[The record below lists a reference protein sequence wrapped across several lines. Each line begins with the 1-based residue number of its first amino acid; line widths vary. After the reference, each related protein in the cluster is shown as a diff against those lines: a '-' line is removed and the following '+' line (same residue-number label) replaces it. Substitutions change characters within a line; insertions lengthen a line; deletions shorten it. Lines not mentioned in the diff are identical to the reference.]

1 MEGST
6 VRNPPCRSDY
16 RPGDELLDG
25 SPWAVEDDAAEE
37 AAVVAVQTRIAR
49 MSDSELGELALHASP
64 LTASVE
70 LATLRLFGALIRAA
84 LRRSDATLT
93 DDERTLVECVRETI
107 EEESRHA

>member
-16 RPGDELLDG
+16 RTGDELLDG

-37 AAVVAVQTRIAR
+37 ALAIAVEAEIAR
-49 MSDSELGELALHASP
+49 LPDLGLAEIVIGDTTQAVYD
-64 LTASVE
+64 AACRVVG
-70 LATLRLFGALIRAA
+70 RVIRAA

>member
-1 MEGST
+1 MK

-16 RPGDELLDG
+16 RTGDELLDG

-70 LATLRLFGALIRAA
+70 LATFAQYVDHGSRARKAGAQRSGGPINQ
-84 LRRSDATLT
+84 RRGGGVNGEL
-93 DDERTLVECVRETI
+93 L
-107 EEESRHA
+107 